1 MIDMPSTPDA
11 AHYRIV
17 WYGVTIFLSS
27 AILLVIEITA
37 GRLIAPYV
45 GVSIYSW
52 TSIIGVILA
61 GLSLGN
67 WLGGWWADHGGE
79 EKATGVVLALA
90 GIFCLFSLL
99 ALTLI
104 APVLQSSH
112 LDLVSSSFL
121 YVLGMFFV
129 PSVLLGIPTPLLTT
143 LALRLDERAG
153 RIVGRMHALA
163 ALGSIIG
170 TFLTGYVLI
179 QYFGSRNIVIA
190 CAVLLFVLAM
200 PFFRKTP
207 KAPLAVLVAFGLGL
221 SVIVYAR
228 QGFTNPCDRESNYFC
243 LRVVD
248 ASAEAPFGSA
258 RALILDHL
266 LHSMNHQE
274 DPAMLMSPYVQLMD
288 ELVLAHFEAS
298 AIPTLKYFFAGGGAY
313 TQPRAVQTLTP
324 DARIVVAELDPAV
337 TLIAQRELYVS
348 TEGMEIFHGDARTTL
363 YRLSDSQFDV
373 VVTDA
378 FHDIAVPYHLVTQE
392 FAQLVKARM
401 NPEGLFVT
409 NIVDAFPDPKMVKSL
424 TKTLEQEFTHVDIW
438 LDDIPKRQQRMT
450 YVISASNKEIV
461 DDVLDA
467 QRGFA
472 RRWYRVNRP
481 LMSVGTPMYQLPVFT
496 DDFVP
501 VERMIAD
508 LLFTPEGL

>member
-1 MIDMPSTPDA
+1 MTSTDDGS
-11 AHYRIV
+11 HYRIV
-17 WYGVTIFLSS
+17 WYGITIFLSS
-27 AILLVIEITA
+27 AVLLVIEITA

-67 WLGGWWADHGGE
+67 WLGGWWADHGGD
-79 EKATGVVLALA
+79 EKATGLVLALA

-99 ALTLI
+99 VLGLI
-104 APVLQSSH
+104 APMLQSSQ

-121 YVLGMFFV
+121 YVLGMFFL

-179 QYFGSRNIVIA
+179 QYFGSRNIVTA
-190 CAVLLFVLAM
+190 CAVVLFVLAA
-200 PFFRKTP
+200 PFFSRTP
-207 KAPLAVLVAFGLGL
+207 KAPFAILVAFGIGL
-221 SVIVYAR
+221 SAIVYAR
-228 QGFTNPCDRESNYFC
+228 QGFSNPCDRESNYFC

-248 ASAEAPFGSA
+248 ASGEAPFGEA

-266 LHSMNHQE
+266 LHSMNHQSE
-274 DPAMLMSPYVQLMD
+274 PAMLISPYVQLMD
-288 ELVLAHFEAS
+288 ELVLAHFDATALPELA
-298 AIPTLKYFFAGGGAY
+298 YFFAGGGAY
-313 TQPRAVQTLTP
+313 TQPRAVKALTP
-324 DARIVVAELDPAV
+324 QARLVVAELDPEV
-337 TLIAQRELYVS
+337 TRLSERELYVS
-348 TEGMEIFHGDARTTL
+348 TEGMEIFHGDARTVL
-363 YRLSDSQFDV
+363 YRLSDARFDV

-378 FHDIAVPYHLVTQE
+378 FHDIAVPYHLVTRE

-401 NPEGLFVT
+401 NSNGLFVT

-424 TKTLEQEFTHVDIW
+424 TKTLQQEFDHVDIW
-438 LDDIPKRQQRMT
+438 LDDIPQRQQRMT
-450 YVISASNKEIV
+450 YVISASNREII
-461 DDVLDA
+461 DDTLDA
-467 QRGFA
+467 KRGFE
-472 RRWYRVNRP
+472 RRWYRINRP
-481 LMSVGTPMYQLPVFT
+481 LMSVGTPMHELPIFT

-508 LLFTPEGL
+508 LLLTPEGL